1 MSEIKVFKEV
11 CNMASIKGLLNNL
24 AGQTEA
30 RLQAQKEVALLM
42 EQANMKLDILE
53 NELKDLFKNKELERQ
68 IPIIGDEIGPFER
81 EYRFNY
87 EDGNVSDAVDSLVDQ
102 IMTIGS
108 ERIQQIIVK
117 AITNALNAMFTNVET
132 SEEERRLFIIALEG
146 VKLVRYDIYVWRK
159 TELDS
164 GLFKYAKSVV
174 AITYARSIVDF
185 AQCPEDEINDAI
197 YASLRTAG
205 IEDILEYKKFL
216 VELFKVRPC
225 L

>member
-1 MSEIKVFKEV
+1 
-11 CNMASIKGLLNNL
+11 MASIKWLLNNL

-30 RLQAQKEVALLM
+30 RLQAEKEVALLM

-87 EDGNVSDAVDSLVDQ
+87 EDGNISDAVDSLVKQ
-102 IMTIGS
+102 IMTIDS
-108 ERIQQIIVK
+108 KRIQPIIVK
-117 AITNALNAMFTNVET
+117 VITNALNAMFTNVET

-159 TELDS
+159 TESDS

-174 AITYARSIVDF
+174 AITYARSIVDL
-185 AQCPEDEINDAI
+185 AKCPEDEINDAI
-197 YASLRTAG
+197 YASLRTVG
-205 IEDILEYKKFL
+205 FEEMVEYKKNL
-216 VELFKVRPC
+216 LELFKVRPC

>member
-1 MSEIKVFKEV
+1 
-11 CNMASIKGLLNNL
+11 MASIKGLLNNL

-30 RLQAQKEVALLM
+30 RLQAEKEVALLM

-87 EDGNVSDAVDSLVDQ
+87 EDGNISDAVDSLVNQ
-102 IMTIGS
+102 IMDIGS
-108 ERIQQIIVK
+108 ERIQQIIAK

-174 AITYARSIVDF
+174 AITYARSIVDL
-185 AQCPEDEINDAI
+185 AKCPEEEINDAI
-197 YASLRTAG
+197 YASLSTAG
-205 IEDILEYKKFL
+205 IEDILEYKKIL

>member
-1 MSEIKVFKEV
+1 
-11 CNMASIKGLLNNL
+11 MASIKWLLNNL

-102 IMTIGS
+102 IMDIGS
-108 ERIQQIIVK
+108 KRIQQIIVK

-164 GLFKYAKSVV
+164 GLFKHAKSVV
-174 AITYARSIVDF
+174 AITYARSIVDL
-185 AQCPEDEINDAI
+185 AKCPEEEINDAI
-197 YASLRTAG
+197 YASLSTAG
-205 IEDILEYKKFL
+205 IEDILEYKKIL

>member
-1 MSEIKVFKEV
+1 
-11 CNMASIKGLLNNL
+11 MASIKGLLNNL

-30 RLQAQKEVALLM
+30 RLQAEKEVALLM

-102 IMTIGS
+102 IMNIGS
-108 ERIQQIIVK
+108 KRIQQIIVK

-174 AITYARSIVDF
+174 AITYARSIVDL
-185 AQCPEDEINDAI
+185 AKCPEDEINDAI
-197 YASLRTAG
+197 YASLSTAG
-205 IEDILEYKKFL
+205 IEDILEYKKIL

-225 L
+225 LWAL

>member
-1 MSEIKVFKEV
+1 
-11 CNMASIKGLLNNL
+11 MASIKGLLNNL

-30 RLQAQKEVALLM
+30 RLQAKKEVALLM

-87 EDGNVSDAVDSLVDQ
+87 EDGNISDAVDSLVKQ
-102 IMTIGS
+102 IMTIDS
-108 ERIQQIIVK
+108 KRIQPIIVK
-117 AITNALNAMFTNVET
+117 VITNTLNTMFTNVET
-132 SEEERRLFIIALEG
+132 SEEERRLYIIALEG

-174 AITYARSIVDF
+174 AITYARSIVDL
-185 AQCPEDEINDAI
+185 AKCPEEEINDAI
-197 YASLRTAG
+197 YASLRTVG
-205 IEDILEYKKFL
+205 IEEMVEYKKNL
-216 VELFKVRPC
+216 LELFVLFPC
-225 L
+225 LRAL

>member
-24 AGQTEA
+24 AGQTES

-87 EDGNVSDAVDSLVDQ
+87 EDGNVSDAVDSLVNQ
-102 IMTIGS
+102 IMNIGS

-132 SEEERRLFIIALEG
+132 SEERRLFIIALEG

-185 AQCPEDEINDAI
+185 AKCPEDEINDAI
-197 YASLRTAG
+197 YASLSTAG
-205 IEDILEYKKFL
+205 IEDILEYKKIL
-216 VELFKVRPC
+216 LELFKVRPC

>member
-1 MSEIKVFKEV
+1 
-11 CNMASIKGLLNNL
+11 MASIKGLLNNL
-24 AGQTEA
+24 AGPTEA
-30 RLQAQKEVALLM
+30 RLQAEKEVALLM

-81 EYRFNY
+81 EYRLNY

-102 IMTIGS
+102 IMDIGS
-108 ERIQQIIVK
+108 ERIQQIIAK

-185 AQCPEDEINDAI
+185 AKCREEEINDAI
-197 YASLRTAG
+197 YGSLSAAG
-205 IEDILEYKKFL
+205 IEEMVEYKKNL
-216 VELFKVRPC
+216 LELFKVRSC